1 MKTVLFVC
9 TGNTC
14 RSPMAEAIA
23 RHLAAAGRIPG
34 VPKETFFASAGV
46 FAADGRPISSETLR
60 ALSRLGIE
68 SEGRSKGLT
77 PEMIRKADLVL
88 AMTDQHAEAVRDL
101 LPGDGRDGAAAIET
115 LDPSGDV
122 PDPIGQGQDR
132 YDALADRLVELI
144 PSRLADLLAP

>member
-23 RHLAAAGRIPG
+23 RHLAASGRIPG
-34 VPKETFFASAGV
+34 IGKETFFASAGI
-46 FAADGRPISSETLR
+46 FASDGRAISSETHR
-60 ALSRLGIE
+60 ALARLGIE

-77 PEMIRKADLVL
+77 ADMVRKADLVL
-88 AMTDQHAEAVRDL
+88 AMTEQHAEAVGEL
-101 LPGDGRDGAAAIET
+101 VGGSSSAPKIET

-132 YDALADRLVELI
+132 YDDLAERLVELI
-144 PSRLADLLAP
+144 PSRLQELLAP

>member
-34 VPKETFFASAGV
+34 VPRETFFASAGV
-46 FAADGRPISSETLR
+46 FAADGRAISVETQR
-60 ALSRLGIE
+60 ALGRMGIE
-68 SEGRSKGLT
+68 SDGRSKGLT
-77 PEMIRKADLVL
+77 AAMARKADLIL

-101 LPGDGRDGAAAIET
+101 LGESGRGPVVET
-115 LDPSGDV
+115 LDPAGDV

-132 YDALADRLVELI
+132 YDDLADRLVDLI
-144 PSRLADLLAP
+144 PSRLAELLDP

>member
-23 RHLAAAGRIPG
+23 RHLAGSGRIPG
-34 VPKETFFASAGV
+34 VPRETFFASAGV
-46 FAADGRPISSETLR
+46 FAADGRAISSETRR
-60 ALSRLGIE
+60 ALERLGIE
-68 SEGRSKGLT
+68 SDGRSKGLT
-77 PEMIRKADLVL
+77 AAMARKADLIL
-88 AMTDQHAEAVRDL
+88 AMTDQHAEAVREL
-101 LPGDGRDGAAAIET
+101 LGGGAGPRIET

-132 YDALADRLVELI
+132 YDDLADRLVELM
-144 PSRLADLLAP
+144 PSRLAELLAP